1 MATQTISTATSGLL
15 FGAALSA
22 AGVASPSIIIS
33 QLRLENFH
41 MLEVFLTA
49 TAGSA

>member
-1 MATQTISTATSGLL
+1 MSAITTAASGLL
-15 FGAALSA
+15 FGSALSA
-22 AGVASPSIIIS
+22 AGVASPSVIIQ